1 MDNDLAYSAGSL
13 RVCGERPNRR
23 GMDHGALP
31 DQNGQGQRHHQ
42 RPQRLGHRTGQAE
55 VHPRL
60 APERDN
66 SQRGNSED
74 RERAAGGNDKR
85 INIDRG
91 GHSIDACKQMRG
103 ENENYFTDIA

>member
-1 MDNDLAYSAGSL
+1 MDNDLAYPAGSL
-13 RVCGERPNRR
+13 RVCGKWPIRR
-23 GMDHGALP
+23 GMDYGALP

-66 SQRGNSED
+66 RQRGDGEDCERPSGAGSVINWELSEAD
-74 RERAAGGNDKR
+74 
-85 INIDRG
+85 
-91 GHSIDACKQMRG
+91 SQ
-103 ENENYFTDIA
+103 

>member
-1 MDNDLAYSAGSL
+1 MDNDLAYPAGSL
-13 RVCGERPNRR
+13 RVCGERPIRR

-66 SQRGNSED
+66 RQRGDGED
-74 RERAAGGNDKR
+74 RERASGANNLLLIFIVIHR
-85 INIDRG
+85 
-91 GHSIDACKQMRG
+91 
-103 ENENYFTDIA
+103 

>member
-1 MDNDLAYSAGSL
+1 MDNDLAYPAGSL
-13 RVCGERPNRR
+13 RVCGKWPIRR

-66 SQRGNSED
+66 RQRGNSED
-74 RERAAGGNDKR
+74 RERASRAGRLMTGV
-85 INIDRG
+85 
-91 GHSIDACKQMRG
+91 HL
-103 ENENYFTDIA
+103 

>member
-1 MDNDLAYSAGSL
+1 
-13 RVCGERPNRR
+13 
-23 GMDHGALP
+23 MDHGALP

-66 SQRGNSED
+66 RQRRNSED
-74 RERAAGGNDKR
+74 RERPAKDIKTGHRVLIESKIYCANGLFFLL
-85 INIDRG
+85 NIL
-91 GHSIDACKQMRG
+91 HIFPMEFFSEG
-103 ENENYFTDIA
+103 ESV

>member
-1 MDNDLAYSAGSL
+1 VDHALAYPAGSL
-13 RVCGERPNRR
+13 RVCGERPIRR

-42 RPQRLGHRTGQAE
+42 RPQRLGRRTGQAE

-66 SQRGNSED
+66 GQRGDDED
-74 RERAAGGNDKR
+74 CEWPAGALFRMIYTIFRK
-85 INIDRG
+85 
-91 GHSIDACKQMRG
+91 HPG
-103 ENENYFTDIA
+103 EHHEYS

>member
-1 MDNDLAYSAGSL
+1 
-13 RVCGERPNRR
+13 
-23 GMDHGALP
+23 MDHGALA

-66 SQRGNSED
+66 RQRGNGED
-74 RERAAGGNDKR
+74 RERASGANNLLLILIVIHR
-85 INIDRG
+85 
-91 GHSIDACKQMRG
+91 
-103 ENENYFTDIA
+103 

>member
-1 MDNDLAYSAGSL
+1 
-13 RVCGERPNRR
+13 
-23 GMDHGALP
+23 MDHGALP

-66 SQRGNSED
+66 RQRGNSED
-74 RERAAGGNDKR
+74 RERASRAGS
-85 INIDRG
+85 G
-91 GHSIDACKQMRG
+91 GIGCPYSSKMVSAHPKSQTACSISSQAQV
-103 ENENYFTDIA
+103 

>member
-1 MDNDLAYSAGSL
+1 MDNDLAYPAGSL
-13 RVCGERPNRR
+13 RICSEWPIRR

-31 DQNGQGQRHHQ
+31 DQDGQGQRHHQ

-74 RERAAGGNDKR
+74 RGRASGAGRLMTGV
-85 INIDRG
+85 
-91 GHSIDACKQMRG
+91 HL
-103 ENENYFTDIA
+103 